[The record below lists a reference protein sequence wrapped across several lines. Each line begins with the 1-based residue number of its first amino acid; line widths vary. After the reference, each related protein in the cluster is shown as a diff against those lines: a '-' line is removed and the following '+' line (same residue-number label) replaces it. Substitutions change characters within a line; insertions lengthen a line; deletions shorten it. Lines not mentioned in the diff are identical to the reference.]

1 MKIVI
6 RFFLY
11 AMIYFIFALVWDLL
25 LADSIKWT
33 VNLIQAALFSLLFT
47 MLLWNFE
54 LKKRRKEK
62 QS

>member
-1 MKIVI
+1 MKIMI

-11 AMIYFIFALVWDLL
+11 ATIYFIFALVWDLL

-47 MLLWNFE
+47 LLLWNFE
-54 LKKRRKEK
+54 LKKRRKEQ